1 MNKFISS
8 LFLMIVS
15 CLLSNLSLADEAVRY
30 NIDTSHSSVEFSI
43 RHFVAKTT
51 GDFSQFNGFI
61 DVDIDHPE
69 ENYAEATIHIAS
81 IDTNSEKRDAHLQ
94 EEDYFNSENHPLISF
109 KSTKWVPTE
118 DTNMF
123 LVTGELSMNNV
134 SKDITMTVELLG
146 MGPGMHGRYLSGWEA
161 KTTINRT
168 DWNINGGLGAV
179 GEEVDITI
187 YIEAIRE

>member
-1 MNKFISS
+1 MNKFLSS
-8 LFLMIVS
+8 LFLIIVS

-118 DTNMF
+118 DTNTF

-187 YIEAIRE
+187 NIEAIRE

>member
-118 DTNMF
+118 DTNTF

-168 DWNINGGLGAV
+168 DWNIDGGLGAV
-179 GEEVDITI
+179 GEDVDITI
-187 YIEAIRE
+187 NIEAIRE

>member
-8 LFLMIVS
+8 LFLIIVS

-118 DTNMF
+118 DTNRF

-168 DWNINGGLGAV
+168 DWNIDGGLGAV
-179 GEEVDITI
+179 GEDVDITI
-187 YIEAIRE
+187 NIEAIRE

>member
-1 MNKFISS
+1 M
-8 LFLMIVS
+8 
-15 CLLSNLSLADEAVRY
+15 
-30 NIDTSHSSVEFSI
+30 
-43 RHFVAKTT
+43 
-51 GDFSQFNGFI
+51 
-61 DVDIDHPE
+61 DIDHPE

-94 EEDYFNSENHPLISF
+94 EEDYFNSESHPLISF

-168 DWNINGGLGAV
+168 DWNINGGFGAV

-187 YIEAIRE
+187 NIEAIRE

>member
-1 MNKFISS
+1 MNQLISS
-8 LFLMIVS
+8 FLLIIVS
-15 CLLSNLSLADEAVRY
+15 CLLSNLSFADEAVRY

-51 GDFSQFNGFI
+51 GDFSQFDGFI
-61 DVDIDHPE
+61 DVDLDHPE
-69 ENYAEATIHIAS
+69 DNYAEATIHIAS

-94 EEDYFNSENHPLISF
+94 EEDYFNSKNQPLIRF
-109 KSTKWVPTE
+109 KSTKWTPTE
-118 DTNMF
+118 DANTF

-134 SKDITMTVELLG
+134 SKAITMNVELLG

-179 GEEVDITI
+179 GETVDITI
-187 YIEAIRE
+187 NIEAIRE

>member
-8 LFLMIVS
+8 LFLIIVS

-118 DTNMF
+118 DTNTF

-187 YIEAIRE
+187 NIEAIRE

>member
-118 DTNMF
+118 DTNTF
-123 LVTGELSMNNV
+123 LVTGELSMNNM

-187 YIEAIRE
+187 NIEAIRE

>member
-8 LFLMIVS
+8 LFPMIVS

-118 DTNMF
+118 DTNRF

-168 DWNINGGLGAV
+168 DWNIDGGLGAV
-179 GEEVDITI
+179 GEDVDITI
-187 YIEAIRE
+187 NIEAIRE

>member
-1 MNKFISS
+1 
-8 LFLMIVS
+8 MIVS

-118 DTNMF
+118 DTNTF

-179 GEEVDITI
+179 GEDVDITI
-187 YIEAIRE
+187 NIEAIRE

>member
-1 MNKFISS
+1 MNQLISS
-8 LFLMIVS
+8 FLLIIVS
-15 CLLSNLSLADEAVRY
+15 CLLSNLSFADEAVRY

-51 GDFSQFNGFI
+51 GDFSQFDGFI
-61 DVDIDHPE
+61 DVDLDHPE
-69 ENYAEATIHIAS
+69 DNYAEATIHIAS

-94 EEDYFNSENHPLISF
+94 EEDYFNSKNQPLIRF
-109 KSTKWVPTE
+109 KSTKWTPTE
-118 DTNMF
+118 DANTF

-134 SKDITMTVELLG
+134 SKAITMTVELLG

-179 GEEVDITI
+179 GETVDITI
-187 YIEAIRE
+187 NIEAIRE

>member
-118 DTNMF
+118 DTNTF

-179 GEEVDITI
+179 GEDVDITI
-187 YIEAIRE
+187 NIEAIRE

>member
-1 MNKFISS
+1 
-8 LFLMIVS
+8 
-15 CLLSNLSLADEAVRY
+15 
-30 NIDTSHSSVEFSI
+30 
-43 RHFVAKTT
+43 
-51 GDFSQFNGFI
+51 
-61 DVDIDHPE
+61 
-69 ENYAEATIHIAS
+69 
-81 IDTNSEKRDAHLQ
+81 
-94 EEDYFNSENHPLISF
+94 
-109 KSTKWVPTE
+109 
-118 DTNMF
+118 MF

-187 YIEAIRE
+187 NIEAIRE

>member
-8 LFLMIVS
+8 LLLIIVS

-118 DTNMF
+118 DTNTF

-179 GEEVDITI
+179 GETVDITI
-187 YIEAIRE
+187 NIEAIRE

>member
-1 MNKFISS
+1 MNKFLSS

-109 KSTKWVPTE
+109 KSSKWVPTE
-118 DTNMF
+118 DTNTF

-187 YIEAIRE
+187 NIEAIRE

>member
-8 LFLMIVS
+8 LFLIIVS

-187 YIEAIRE
+187 NIEAIRE

>member
-118 DTNMF
+118 DTNTF

-187 YIEAIRE
+187 NIEAIRE

>member
-118 DTNMF
+118 DTNRF

-168 DWNINGGLGAV
+168 DWNIDGGLGAV
-179 GEEVDITI
+179 GEDVDITI
-187 YIEAIRE
+187 NIEAIRE

>member
-1 MNKFISS
+1 MNKFLSS
-8 LFLMIVS
+8 LFLIIVS

-118 DTNMF
+118 DTNTF
-123 LVTGELSMNNV
+123 LVTGELSMNNL

-187 YIEAIRE
+187 NIEAIRE